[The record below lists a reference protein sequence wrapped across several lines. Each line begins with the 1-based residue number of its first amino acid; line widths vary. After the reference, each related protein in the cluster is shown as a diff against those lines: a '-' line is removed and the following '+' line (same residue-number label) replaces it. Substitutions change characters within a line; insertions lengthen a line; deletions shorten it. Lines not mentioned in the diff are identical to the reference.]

1 MVKKK
6 KHRFLKAIV
15 CILILCVIIGVVAIV
30 KNQMGAELK
39 QLNEADQAILT
50 EYNTLCASLEEKE
63 IWEGYN
69 LEDEYHIL
77 NSMQSQLISENSD
90 KNTLEQAARDYVDI
104 MDKRLAANN
113 EYVQQ
118 ELEIET
124 DEGTANYVG
133 IQAYRR
139 VGYDFGVM
147 YFTNQKN
154 VPFDDIITQ
163 YQAGNIDKSSLA
175 NRVPYET
182 VALLCLVMDEIGV
195 DDWQDSLNSQ
205 TKDNYVTLYSILKEW
220 VD

>member
-1 MVKKK
+1 
-6 KHRFLKAIV
+6 
-15 CILILCVIIGVVAIV
+15 
-30 KNQMGAELK
+30 
-39 QLNEADQAILT
+39 
-50 EYNTLCASLEEKE
+50 
-63 IWEGYN
+63 
-69 LEDEYHIL
+69 
-77 NSMQSQLISENSD
+77 MQSQLISGNPD

-133 IQAYRR
+133 IQ
-139 VGYDFGVM
+139 
-147 YFTNQKN
+147 
-154 VPFDDIITQ
+154 Q

-205 TKDNYVTLYSILKEW
+205 TKDNLHITVAIIYVKKMLSENNESIYF
-220 VD
+220 

>member
-50 EYNTLCASLEEKE
+50 EYNILCASLEEKE

-77 NSMQSQLISENSD
+77 NSMQSQLILENPD
-90 KNTLEQAARDYVDI
+90 KNALEQAVRDYVDI
-104 MDKRLAANN
+104 MDKRLAVNN

-133 IQAYRR
+133 IQ
-139 VGYDFGVM
+139 
-147 YFTNQKN
+147 
-154 VPFDDIITQ
+154 Q

>member
-1 MVKKK
+1 
-6 KHRFLKAIV
+6 
-15 CILILCVIIGVVAIV
+15 
-30 KNQMGAELK
+30 
-39 QLNEADQAILT
+39 
-50 EYNTLCASLEEKE
+50 
-63 IWEGYN
+63 
-69 LEDEYHIL
+69 
-77 NSMQSQLISENSD
+77 MQSQLISGNPD

-104 MDKRLAANN
+104 IDKRLAANN

-133 IQAYRR
+133 IQ
-139 VGYDFGVM
+139 
-147 YFTNQKN
+147 
-154 VPFDDIITQ
+154 Q

-175 NRVPYET
+175 NRAPYET

>member
-77 NSMQSQLISENSD
+77 NSMQSQLISGNPD

-133 IQAYRR
+133 IQ
-139 VGYDFGVM
+139 
-147 YFTNQKN
+147 
-154 VPFDDIITQ
+154 Q

-205 TKDNYVTLYSILKEW
+205 TKDNLHITVAIIYVKKMLSENNESIYF
-220 VD
+220 